1 MVKDEARFGR
11 INTVQRAW
19 APTHVRPTVP
29 HQIVRESLY
38 AYAAVAPTSGKM
50 TTLVL
55 PQANTVMM
63 NLFLAQGADD
73 FADSFVV
80 MHVDGAGWHTYPD
93 LQILNTIRLIV

>member
-38 AYAAVAPTSGKM
+38 AYAAVAPRAAK
-50 TTLVL
+50 
-55 PQANTVMM
+55 
-63 NLFLAQGADD
+63 
-73 FADSFVV
+73 
-80 MHVDGAGWHTYPD
+80 
-93 LQILNTIRLIV
+93 